1 MRLLQRHQKQYEEV
15 SCMILQPFHSSDTPK
30 NILVI
35 DDSKLN
41 RAIVKNT
48 LSAYNINVFEAADGM
63 EGLNALQSKQFDL
76 ILVDIVMPN
85 LDGFGFLEQFKKYIG
100 DEFIPVILMTG
111 LDDLNSKI
119 KGLTIGAD
127 DFLLKP
133 LNQKELIAR
142 VQSLLRLKS
151 AHDEL
156 YEKNQLIQKELEYA
170 KRLQQFIIPKDFSFI
185 SYPAISGRYLPI
197 ADIGGDLFDCY
208 KLSDTKVGVL
218 IADVTGH
225 GIPAALVM
233 SMAKMTFNIY
243 AYEILHTQKLMEKIN
258 EEMRGLLLD
267 MQYIT
272 AFYMLIDIEKKT
284 ISFTN
289 AGHTRPLYYRKSS
302 DKIIALDTNGLFLGI
317 DDKSLYEQKTIHF
330 EEGDRCILYT
340 DGITEIKNENREEFG
355 EHRLAKFLKQH
366 HEKPESFC
374 QHLLNTLDHFSPID
388 QRNDD
393 IAFMYIDF
401 S

>member
-1 MRLLQRHQKQYEEV
+1 MSLLSPHNTTV
-15 SCMILQPFHSSDTPK
+15 SK

-48 LSAYNINVFEAADGM
+48 LLNYNIQVFEAADGL
-63 EGLNALQSKQFDL
+63 EGLTVLQSRHFDL
-76 ILVDIVMPN
+76 ILLDIVMPN
-85 LDGFGFLEQFKKYIG
+85 LDGFGFLEQCKQYIG
-100 DEFIPVILMTG
+100 DDFIPVILMTG

-142 VQSLLRLKS
+142 VQSLLRLKQ

-156 YEKNQLIQKELEYA
+156 YEKNQQIQKELEYA

-185 SYPAISGRYLPI
+185 SYPSISGRYLPI

-208 KLSDTKVGVL
+208 KISDSKTGVL

-233 SMAKMTFNIY
+233 CMAKMTFNIHS
-243 AYEILHTQKLMEKIN
+243 YEISPTQQLMSKIN

-272 AFYMLIDIEKKT
+272 AFYMLIDIEHHT
-284 ISFTN
+284 ITFTN
-289 AGHTRPLYYRKSS
+289 AGHTRPLYYRKST

-317 DDKSLYEQKTIHF
+317 QDESLYEQKSIQF
-330 EEGDRCILYT
+330 ESGDRCILYT
-340 DGITEIKNENREEFG
+340 DGITELKDDHNEEFG
-355 EHRLAKFLKQH
+355 EVRLAKFLKQH
-366 HEKPESFC
+366 NNTSGSFC
-374 QHLLNTLDHFSPID
+374 DNLLQTLEHFAPLKERS
-388 QRNDD
+388 DD
-393 IAFMYIDF
+393 IAFLFIEF
-401 S
+401 

>member
-1 MRLLQRHQKQYEEV
+1 MSLLSPHNTTV
-15 SCMILQPFHSSDTPK
+15 SK

-48 LSAYNINVFEAADGM
+48 LLNYNIQVFEAADGL
-63 EGLNALQSKQFDL
+63 EGLKILQSQRLDL
-76 ILVDIVMPN
+76 ILLDIVMPN
-85 LDGFGFLEQFKKYIG
+85 LDGFGFLEQCKQYIG
-100 DEFIPVILMTG
+100 DDFIPVILMTG

-142 VQSLLRLKS
+142 VQSLLRLKQ

-156 YEKNQLIQKELEYA
+156 YKKNQQIQKELEYA

-185 SYPAISGRYLPI
+185 SYPSISGRYLPI

-208 KLSDTKVGVL
+208 KISDSKIGVL

-233 SMAKMTFNIY
+233 SMAKMTFNIHS
-243 AYEILHTQKLMEKIN
+243 YEIFPTQQLMSKIN

-272 AFYMLIDIEKKT
+272 AFYMLIDIEHHT
-284 ISFTN
+284 ITFTN
-289 AGHTRPLYYRKSS
+289 AGHTRPLYYRKST

-317 DDKSLYEQKTIHF
+317 QDESLYEQKSIHY
-330 EEGDRCILYT
+330 EPGDRCILYT
-340 DGITEIKNENREEFG
+340 DGITELKDDHNEEFG
-355 EHRLAKFLKQH
+355 EVRLAKFLKQH
-366 HEKPESFC
+366 NNTSGSFC
-374 QHLLNTLDHFSPID
+374 DNLLQTLEHFAPLKERS
-388 QRNDD
+388 DD
-393 IAFMYIDF
+393 IAFLFIEF
-401 S
+401 

>member
-1 MRLLQRHQKQYEEV
+1 MSLLSPHNTTV
-15 SCMILQPFHSSDTPK
+15 SK

-48 LSAYNINVFEAADGM
+48 LLNYNIQVFEAADGL
-63 EGLNALQSKQFDL
+63 EGLKILQSQRLDL
-76 ILVDIVMPN
+76 ILLDIVMPN
-85 LDGFGFLEQFKKYIG
+85 LDGFGFLEQCKQYIG
-100 DEFIPVILMTG
+100 DDFIPVILMTG

-142 VQSLLRLKS
+142 VQSLLRLKQ

-156 YEKNQLIQKELEYA
+156 YEKNQQIQKELEYA

-185 SYPAISGRYLPI
+185 SYPSISGRYLPI

-208 KLSDTKVGVL
+208 KISDSKIGVL

-233 SMAKMTFNIY
+233 SMAKMTFNIHS
-243 AYEILHTQKLMEKIN
+243 YEIFPTQQLMSKIN

-272 AFYMLIDIEKKT
+272 AFYMLIDIEHHT
-284 ISFTN
+284 ITFTN
-289 AGHTRPLYYRKSS
+289 AGHTRPLYYRKST

-317 DDKSLYEQKTIHF
+317 QDESLYEQKSIHY
-330 EEGDRCILYT
+330 EPGDRCILYT
-340 DGITEIKNENREEFG
+340 DGITELKDDHNEEFG
-355 EHRLAKFLKQH
+355 EVRLAKFLKQH
-366 HEKPESFC
+366 NNTSGSFC
-374 QHLLNTLDHFSPID
+374 DNLLQTLEHFAPLKERS
-388 QRNDD
+388 DD
-393 IAFMYIDF
+393 IAFLFIEF
-401 S
+401 

>member
-1 MRLLQRHQKQYEEV
+1 MSLLSQHNTTV
-15 SCMILQPFHSSDTPK
+15 PK

-48 LSAYNINVFEAADGM
+48 LLNYNIQVFEAADGL
-63 EGLNALQSKQFDL
+63 EGLTVLQSRHFDL
-76 ILVDIVMPN
+76 ILLDIVMPN
-85 LDGFGFLEQFKKYIG
+85 MDGFGFLEQCKQYIG
-100 DEFIPVILMTG
+100 DDFIPIILMTG

-142 VQSLLRLKS
+142 VQSLLRLKQ

-156 YEKNQLIQKELEYA
+156 YEKNQQIQKELEYA

-185 SYPAISGRYLPI
+185 SYPSISGRYLPI

-208 KLSDTKVGVL
+208 KISDSKTGVL

-233 SMAKMTFNIY
+233 SMAKMTFNIHS
-243 AYEILHTQKLMEKIN
+243 YEIFPTQQLMSKIN

-272 AFYMLIDIEKKT
+272 AFYMLIDNDHQNIA
-284 ISFTN
+284 FTN
-289 AGHTRPLYYRKSS
+289 AGHTRPLYYRKST

-317 DDKSLYEQKTIHF
+317 QDESLYEQKSIHY
-330 EEGDRCILYT
+330 ESGDRCILYT
-340 DGITEIKNENREEFG
+340 DGITELKDDHNEEFG
-355 EHRLAKFLKQH
+355 EVRLAKFLKQH
-366 HEKPESFC
+366 NNASGSFC
-374 QHLLNTLDHFSPID
+374 DNLLQTLEHFAPLNERS
-388 QRNDD
+388 DD
-393 IAFMYIDF
+393 IAFLFIEF
-401 S
+401 

>member
-1 MRLLQRHQKQYEEV
+1 MSLLSPHNTTV
-15 SCMILQPFHSSDTPK
+15 SK

-48 LSAYNINVFEAADGM
+48 LLNYNIQVFEAADGL
-63 EGLNALQSKQFDL
+63 EGLTVLQSRHFDL
-76 ILVDIVMPN
+76 ILLDIVMPN
-85 LDGFGFLEQFKKYIG
+85 LDGFGFLEQCKQYIG
-100 DEFIPVILMTG
+100 DDFIPIILMTG

-142 VQSLLRLKS
+142 VQSLLRLKQ

-156 YEKNQLIQKELEYA
+156 YEKNQQIQKELEYA

-185 SYPAISGRYLPI
+185 SYPSISGRYLPI

-208 KLSDTKVGVL
+208 KISDSKIGVL

-225 GIPAALVM
+225 GIAAALVM

-243 AYEILHTQKLMEKIN
+243 SYEIFPTQQLMSKIN

-272 AFYMLIDIEKKT
+272 AFYMLIDIEHHT
-284 ISFTN
+284 ITFTN
-289 AGHTRPLYYRKSS
+289 AGHTRPLYYRKST

-317 DDKSLYEQKTIHF
+317 QDESLYEQKSIHY
-330 EEGDRCILYT
+330 EPGDRCILYT
-340 DGITEIKNENREEFG
+340 DGITELKDDNNEEFG
-355 EHRLAKFLKQH
+355 EVRLAKFLKQH
-366 HEKPESFC
+366 NNTSGSFC
-374 QHLLNTLDHFSPID
+374 DNLLQTLEHFAPLKERS
-388 QRNDD
+388 DD
-393 IAFMYIDF
+393 IAFLFIEF
-401 S
+401 

>member
-1 MRLLQRHQKQYEEV
+1 
-15 SCMILQPFHSSDTPK
+15 MILQPFQSSYPT

-48 LSAYNINVFEAADGM
+48 LSPYNINVIEASDGL
-63 EGLNALQSKQFDL
+63 EGLNALKSHHIDL
-76 ILVDIVMPN
+76 ILVDIVMPH
-85 LDGFGFLEQFKKYIG
+85 LDGFGFLEQFKSHIG
-100 DEFIPVILMTG
+100 NEFIPVILMTG

-185 SYPAISGRYLPI
+185 QYPLISGRYLPI
-197 ADIGGDLFDCY
+197 AEIGGDLYDCY
-208 KLSDTKVGVL
+208 KISDSKVGVL

-233 SMAKMTFNIY
+233 SMAKMTFSIY
-243 AYEILHTQKLMEKIN
+243 AYEIFNTAELMAKIN

-272 AFYMLIDIEKKT
+272 AFYMLIDLEAKT

-289 AGHTRPLYYRKSS
+289 AGHTRPLYYRKNT
-302 DKIIALDTNGLFLGI
+302 DKLIALDTNGLFLGI
-317 DDKSLYEQKTIHF
+317 QDESSYEQKSIHF
-330 EEGDRCILYT
+330 EPGDRCILYT
-340 DGITEIKNENREEFG
+340 DGITEIKNTRKEEFG
-355 EHRLAKFLKQH
+355 ENRLAKFLKQH
-366 HEKPESFC
+366 TEKPEEFC
-374 QHLLNTLDHFSPID
+374 EHLLETLDHFAPLRD
-388 QRNDD
+388 RKDD
-393 IAFMYIDF
+393 VAFIYINF
-401 S
+401 SQI

>member
-1 MRLLQRHQKQYEEV
+1 MSLLSPHNTTV
-15 SCMILQPFHSSDTPK
+15 SK

-48 LSAYNINVFEAADGM
+48 LLNYNIQVFEAADGL
-63 EGLNALQSKQFDL
+63 EGLKILQSQRLDL
-76 ILVDIVMPN
+76 ILLDIVMPN
-85 LDGFGFLEQFKKYIG
+85 LDGFGFLEQCKQYIG
-100 DEFIPVILMTG
+100 DDFIPVILMTG

-142 VQSLLRLKS
+142 VQSLLRLKQ

-156 YEKNQLIQKELEYA
+156 YEKNQQIQKELEYA

-185 SYPAISGRYLPI
+185 SYPSISGRYLPI

-208 KLSDTKVGVL
+208 KISDSKIGVL

-225 GIPAALVM
+225 GIAAALVM
-233 SMAKMTFNIY
+233 SMAKMTFNIHS
-243 AYEILHTQKLMEKIN
+243 YEIFPTQQLMSKIN

-272 AFYMLIDIEKKT
+272 AFYMLIDIEHHT
-284 ISFTN
+284 ITFTN
-289 AGHTRPLYYRKSS
+289 AGHTRPLYYRKST

-317 DDKSLYEQKTIHF
+317 QDESLYEQKSIHY
-330 EEGDRCILYT
+330 EPGDRCILYT
-340 DGITEIKNENREEFG
+340 DGITELKDDHNEEFG
-355 EHRLAKFLKQH
+355 EVRLAKFLKQH
-366 HEKPESFC
+366 NNTSGSFC
-374 QHLLNTLDHFSPID
+374 DNLLQTLEHFAPLKERS
-388 QRNDD
+388 DD
-393 IAFMYIDF
+393 IAFLFIEF
-401 S
+401 

>member
-1 MRLLQRHQKQYEEV
+1 
-15 SCMILQPFHSSDTPK
+15 MILQPFHPSGIPK

-48 LSAYNINVFEAADGM
+48 LSAYNIHVFEAADGM
-63 EGLNALQSKQFDL
+63 EGLNALKSKQFDL

-85 LDGFGFLEQFKKYIG
+85 LDGFGFLEQFKQYIG
-100 DEFIPVILMTG
+100 NEFIPVILMTG

-185 SYPAISGRYLPI
+185 PYPSISGRYLPI

-208 KLSDTKVGVL
+208 KISDSNIGIL

-233 SMAKMTFNIY
+233 SMAKMTFSIY
-243 AYEILHTQKLMEKIN
+243 AYEILNTHELMSKIN

-284 ISFTN
+284 VSFTN

-317 DDKSLYEQKTIHF
+317 QDESLYEQKTIHF
-330 EEGDRCILYT
+330 EQGDRCILYT
-340 DGITEIKNENREEFG
+340 DGITEIKNDNKEEFG
-355 EHRLAKFLKQH
+355 EQRLAKFLKQH
-366 HEKPESFC
+366 NEKPDDFC
-374 QHLLNTLDHFSPID
+374 EHLLQTLDHFSPLHD
-388 QRNDD
+388 RKDD
-393 IAFMYIDF
+393 VAFMFIDF

>member
-1 MRLLQRHQKQYEEV
+1 MSLLSQHNTTV
-15 SCMILQPFHSSDTPK
+15 PK

-48 LSAYNINVFEAADGM
+48 LLNYNIHVFEAADGL
-63 EGLNALQSKQFDL
+63 EGLTVLQSRHFDL
-76 ILVDIVMPN
+76 ILLDIVMPN
-85 LDGFGFLEQFKKYIG
+85 MDGFGFLEQCKQYIG
-100 DEFIPVILMTG
+100 DDFIPIILMTG

-119 KGLTIGAD
+119 KGLSIGAD

-142 VQSLLRLKS
+142 VQSLLRLKQ

-156 YEKNQLIQKELEYA
+156 YEKNQQIQKELEYA

-185 SYPAISGRYLPI
+185 SYPSISGRYLPI

-208 KLSDTKVGVL
+208 KISDSKTGVL

-233 SMAKMTFNIY
+233 SMAKMTFNIHS
-243 AYEILHTQKLMEKIN
+243 YEIFPTQQLMSKIN

-272 AFYMLIDIEKKT
+272 AFYMLIDIEHHT
-284 ISFTN
+284 ITFTN
-289 AGHTRPLYYRKSS
+289 AGHTRPLYYRKST

-317 DDKSLYEQKTIHF
+317 QDESLYEQKSIHY
-330 EEGDRCILYT
+330 ESGDRCILYT
-340 DGITEIKNENREEFG
+340 DGITELKDDHNEEFG
-355 EHRLAKFLKQH
+355 EVRLAKFLKQH
-366 HEKPESFC
+366 NNTSGSFC
-374 QHLLNTLDHFSPID
+374 DNLLQTLEHFAPLNERS
-388 QRNDD
+388 DD
-393 IAFMYIDF
+393 IAFLFIEF
-401 S
+401 

>member
-1 MRLLQRHQKQYEEV
+1 MNKKKP
-15 SCMILQPFHSSDTPK
+15 S
-30 NILVI
+30 ILVI

-48 LSAYNINVFEAADGM
+48 LLNYNIQVFEAADGL
-63 EGLNALQSKQFDL
+63 EGLKILQSQRLDL
-76 ILVDIVMPN
+76 ILLDIVMPN
-85 LDGFGFLEQFKKYIG
+85 LDGFGFLEQCKQYIG
-100 DEFIPVILMTG
+100 DDFIPVILMTG

-142 VQSLLRLKS
+142 VQSLLRLKQ

-156 YEKNQLIQKELEYA
+156 YEKNQQIQKELEYA

-185 SYPAISGRYLPI
+185 SYPSISGRYLPI

-208 KLSDTKVGVL
+208 KISDSKIGVL

-225 GIPAALVM
+225 GIAAALVM

-243 AYEILHTQKLMEKIN
+243 SYEIFPTQQLMSKIN

-272 AFYMLIDIEKKT
+272 AFYMLIDIEHHT
-284 ISFTN
+284 ITFTN
-289 AGHTRPLYYRKSS
+289 AGHTRPLYYRKST

-317 DDKSLYEQKTIHF
+317 QDESLYEQKSIHY
-330 EEGDRCILYT
+330 EPGDRCILYT
-340 DGITEIKNENREEFG
+340 DGITELKDDHNEEFG
-355 EHRLAKFLKQH
+355 EVRLAKFLKQH
-366 HEKPESFC
+366 NNTSGSFC
-374 QHLLNTLDHFSPID
+374 DNLLQTLEHFAPLKERS
-388 QRNDD
+388 DD
-393 IAFMYIDF
+393 IAFLFIEF
-401 S
+401 

>member
-1 MRLLQRHQKQYEEV
+1 MSLLSPHNTTV
-15 SCMILQPFHSSDTPK
+15 SK

-48 LSAYNINVFEAADGM
+48 LLNYNIQVFEAADGL
-63 EGLNALQSKQFDL
+63 EGLKILQSQRLDL
-76 ILVDIVMPN
+76 ILLDIVMPN
-85 LDGFGFLEQFKKYIG
+85 LDGFGFLEQCKQYIG
-100 DEFIPVILMTG
+100 DDFIPVILMTG

-142 VQSLLRLKS
+142 VQSLLRLKQ

-156 YEKNQLIQKELEYA
+156 YEKNQQIQKELEYA

-185 SYPAISGRYLPI
+185 SYPSISGRYLPI

-208 KLSDTKVGVL
+208 KISDSKIGVL

-225 GIPAALVM
+225 GIAAALVM

-243 AYEILHTQKLMEKIN
+243 SYEIFPTQQLMSKIN

-272 AFYMLIDIEKKT
+272 AFYMLIDIEHHT
-284 ISFTN
+284 ITFTN
-289 AGHTRPLYYRKSS
+289 AGHTRPLYYRKST

-317 DDKSLYEQKTIHF
+317 QDESLYEQKSIHY
-330 EEGDRCILYT
+330 EPGDRCILYT
-340 DGITEIKNENREEFG
+340 DGITELKDDHNEEFG
-355 EHRLAKFLKQH
+355 EVRLAKFLKQH
-366 HEKPESFC
+366 NNTSGSFC
-374 QHLLNTLDHFSPID
+374 DNLLQTLEHFAPLKERS
-388 QRNDD
+388 DD
-393 IAFMYIDF
+393 IAFLFIEF
-401 S
+401 

>member
-1 MRLLQRHQKQYEEV
+1 MSLLSQHNTTV
-15 SCMILQPFHSSDTPK
+15 PK

-48 LSAYNINVFEAADGM
+48 LLNYNIHVFEAADGL
-63 EGLNALQSKQFDL
+63 EGLTVLQSRHFDL
-76 ILVDIVMPN
+76 ILLDIVMPN
-85 LDGFGFLEQFKKYIG
+85 MDGFGFLEQCKQYIG
-100 DEFIPVILMTG
+100 DDFIPIILMTG

-119 KGLTIGAD
+119 KGLSIGAD

-142 VQSLLRLKS
+142 VQSLLRLKQ

-156 YEKNQLIQKELEYA
+156 YEKNQQIQKELEYA

-185 SYPAISGRYLPI
+185 SYPSISGRYLPI

-208 KLSDTKVGVL
+208 KISDSKTGVL

-233 SMAKMTFNIY
+233 SMAKMTFNIHS
-243 AYEILHTQKLMEKIN
+243 YEIFPTQQLMSKIN

-272 AFYMLIDIEKKT
+272 AFYMLIDNEHKNIA
-284 ISFTN
+284 FTN
-289 AGHTRPLYYRKSS
+289 AGHTRPLYYRKST

-317 DDKSLYEQKTIHF
+317 QDESLYEQKSIHY
-330 EEGDRCILYT
+330 ESGDRCILYT
-340 DGITEIKNENREEFG
+340 DGITELKDDHNEEFG
-355 EHRLAKFLKQH
+355 EVRLAKFLKQH
-366 HEKPESFC
+366 NNASGSFC
-374 QHLLNTLDHFSPID
+374 DNLLQTLEHFAPLNERS
-388 QRNDD
+388 DD
-393 IAFMYIDF
+393 IAFLFIEF
-401 S
+401 

>member
-1 MRLLQRHQKQYEEV
+1 MSLLSPYNSTV
-15 SCMILQPFHSSDTPK
+15 PK

-48 LSAYNINVFEAADGM
+48 LLNYNIQVFEAADGL
-63 EGLNALQSKQFDL
+63 EGLTVLQSKHFDL
-76 ILVDIVMPN
+76 ILLDIVMPN
-85 LDGFGFLEQFKKYIG
+85 LDGFGFLEQCKQYIG
-100 DEFIPVILMTG
+100 DDFIPVILMTG

-142 VQSLLRLKS
+142 VQSLLRLKQ

-156 YEKNQLIQKELEYA
+156 YEKNQQIQKELEYA

-185 SYPAISGRYLPI
+185 SYPSISGRYLPI

-208 KLSDTKVGVL
+208 KISDSKIGVL

-225 GIPAALVM
+225 GIAAALVM

-243 AYEILHTQKLMEKIN
+243 SYEIFPTQQLMSKIN

-272 AFYMLIDIEKKT
+272 AFYMLIDIEHHT
-284 ISFTN
+284 ITFTN
-289 AGHTRPLYYRKSS
+289 AGHTRPLYYRKST

-317 DDKSLYEQKTIHF
+317 QDESLYEQKSIHY
-330 EEGDRCILYT
+330 EPGDRCILYT
-340 DGITEIKNENREEFG
+340 DGITELKDDHNEEFG
-355 EHRLAKFLKQH
+355 EVRLAKFLKQH
-366 HEKPESFC
+366 NNTSGSFC
-374 QHLLNTLDHFSPID
+374 DNLLQTLEHFAPLKERS
-388 QRNDD
+388 DD
-393 IAFMYIDF
+393 IAFLFIEF
-401 S
+401 

>member
-1 MRLLQRHQKQYEEV
+1 MSLLSQHNTTV
-15 SCMILQPFHSSDTPK
+15 PK

-48 LSAYNINVFEAADGM
+48 LLNYNIHVFEAADGL
-63 EGLNALQSKQFDL
+63 EGLTVLQSRHFDL
-76 ILVDIVMPN
+76 ILLDIVMPN
-85 LDGFGFLEQFKKYIG
+85 MDGFGFLEQCKQYIG
-100 DEFIPVILMTG
+100 DDFIPIILMTG

-119 KGLTIGAD
+119 KGLSIGAD

-142 VQSLLRLKS
+142 VQSLLRLKQ

-156 YEKNQLIQKELEYA
+156 YEKNQQIQKELEYA

-185 SYPAISGRYLPI
+185 SYPSISGRYLPI

-208 KLSDTKVGVL
+208 KISDSKTGVL

-233 SMAKMTFNIY
+233 SMAKMTFNIHS
-243 AYEILHTQKLMEKIN
+243 YEIFPTQQLMSKIN

-272 AFYMLIDIEKKT
+272 AFYMLIDIEHHT
-284 ISFTN
+284 ITFTN
-289 AGHTRPLYYRKSS
+289 AGHTRPLYYRKST

-317 DDKSLYEQKTIHF
+317 QDESLYEQKSIHY
-330 EEGDRCILYT
+330 EPGDRCILYT
-340 DGITEIKNENREEFG
+340 DGITELKDDHNEEFG
-355 EHRLAKFLKQH
+355 EVRLAKFLKQH
-366 HEKPESFC
+366 NNTSGSFC
-374 QHLLNTLDHFSPID
+374 DNLLQTLEHFAPLNERS
-388 QRNDD
+388 DD
-393 IAFMYIDF
+393 IAFLFIEF
-401 S
+401 

>member
-1 MRLLQRHQKQYEEV
+1 
-15 SCMILQPFHSSDTPK
+15 MILQTLHSYENSK

-48 LSAYNINVFEAADGM
+48 LSSYNINVFEASDGI
-63 EGLNALQSKQFDL
+63 EGLNALKSKQFDL

-100 DEFIPVILMTG
+100 NEFIPVILMTG

-133 LNQKELIAR
+133 LNQKELVAR

-185 SYPAISGRYLPI
+185 SYPSISGRYLPI

-208 KLSDTKVGVL
+208 KISDSKVGVL

-233 SMAKMTFNIY
+233 SMAKMTFSIY
-243 AYEILHTQKLMEKIN
+243 AYEILNTQELMEKIN

-272 AFYMLIDIEKKT
+272 AFYMLIDVEKQT

-317 DDKSLYEQKTIHF
+317 QDESLYEQKTIHF
-330 EEGDRCILYT
+330 EQGDSCILYT
-340 DGITEIKNENREEFG
+340 DGITEIKNEKKEEFG
-355 EHRLAKFLKQH
+355 ETRLAKFLKQH
-366 HEKPESFC
+366 DQRPEDFC
-374 QHLLNTLDHFSPID
+374 EHLLQTLNHFSPLEE
-388 QRNDD
+388 RNDD

>member
-1 MRLLQRHQKQYEEV
+1 MSLLSQHNTTV
-15 SCMILQPFHSSDTPK
+15 PK

-48 LSAYNINVFEAADGM
+48 LLNYNIHVFEAADGL
-63 EGLNALQSKQFDL
+63 EGLTVLQSRHFDL
-76 ILVDIVMPN
+76 ILLDIVMPN
-85 LDGFGFLEQFKKYIG
+85 MDGFGFLEQCKQYIG
-100 DEFIPVILMTG
+100 DDFIPIILMTG

-119 KGLTIGAD
+119 KGLSIGAD

-142 VQSLLRLKS
+142 VQSLLRLKQ

-156 YEKNQLIQKELEYA
+156 YEKNQQIQKELEYA

-185 SYPAISGRYLPI
+185 SYPSISGRYLPI

-208 KLSDTKVGVL
+208 KISDSKTGVL

-233 SMAKMTFNIY
+233 SMAKMTFNIHS
-243 AYEILHTQKLMEKIN
+243 YEIFPTQQLMSKIN

-272 AFYMLIDIEKKT
+272 AFYMLIDIEHHT
-284 ISFTN
+284 ITFTN
-289 AGHTRPLYYRKSS
+289 AGHTRPLYYRKST

-317 DDKSLYEQKTIHF
+317 QDESLYEQKSIHY
-330 EEGDRCILYT
+330 EPGDRCILYT
-340 DGITEIKNENREEFG
+340 DGITELKDDHNEEFG
-355 EHRLAKFLKQH
+355 EVRLAKFLKQH
-366 HEKPESFC
+366 NNASGSFC
-374 QHLLNTLDHFSPID
+374 DNLLQTLEHFAPLKERS
-388 QRNDD
+388 DD
-393 IAFMYIDF
+393 IAFLFIEF
-401 S
+401 

>member
-1 MRLLQRHQKQYEEV
+1 MSLLSPHNTTV
-15 SCMILQPFHSSDTPK
+15 SK

-48 LSAYNINVFEAADGM
+48 LLNYNIQVFEAADGL
-63 EGLNALQSKQFDL
+63 EGLTVLQSRHFDL
-76 ILVDIVMPN
+76 ILLDIVMPN
-85 LDGFGFLEQFKKYIG
+85 LDGFGFLEQCKQYIG
-100 DEFIPVILMTG
+100 DDFIPVILMTG

-142 VQSLLRLKS
+142 VQSLLRLKQ

-156 YEKNQLIQKELEYA
+156 YEKNQQIQKELEYA

-185 SYPAISGRYLPI
+185 SYPSISGRYLPI

-208 KLSDTKVGVL
+208 KISDSKIGVL

-225 GIPAALVM
+225 GIAAALVM

-243 AYEILHTQKLMEKIN
+243 SYEISPTQQLMSKIN

-272 AFYMLIDIEKKT
+272 AFYMLIDIEHHT
-284 ISFTN
+284 ITFTN
-289 AGHTRPLYYRKSS
+289 AGHTRPLYYRKST

-317 DDKSLYEQKTIHF
+317 QDESLYEQKSIHY
-330 EEGDRCILYT
+330 EPGDRCILYT
-340 DGITEIKNENREEFG
+340 DGITELKDDHNEEFG
-355 EHRLAKFLKQH
+355 EVRLAKFLKQH
-366 HEKPESFC
+366 NNTSGSFC
-374 QHLLNTLDHFSPID
+374 DNLLQTLEHFAPLKERS
-388 QRNDD
+388 DD
-393 IAFMYIDF
+393 IAFLFIEF
-401 S
+401 